1 MKITTDQ
8 NLTTLLN
15 KLNAPPQQRKKSP
28 PKDGTPENS
37 SSDILSIDRIL
48 KNKIIELYK
57 QGESL
62 ESLKKNFISTVLAGE
77 FEQKIPIENLQS
89 MIKSITETMTSNS
102 KINSQLEILIQ
113 TILDEKQ
120 LP

>member
-15 KLNAPPQQRKKSP
+15 KLNAPPRQRKKSSS
-28 PKDGTPENS
+28 KDEASEKS
-37 SSDILSIDRIL
+37 SSGILSTDEIL
-48 KNKIIELYK
+48 KNKIIKLHK
-57 QGESL
+57 QGENL
-62 ESLKKNFISTVLAGE
+62 ESLKKNLISTVLAEE

-89 MIKSITETMTSNS
+89 MIKSITETMSSNR

-113 TILDEKQ
+113 NIVEKK
-120 LP
+120 